1 MAGSTDHSQ
10 LEMVSW
16 FPNMLQGGSYA
27 YGIPALRGS
36 IRGRVQSVAISV
48 GFRGQ
53 IRFKGLKVKSDSRV
67 LRSIQIQGFQG
78 QFKFKGFK
86 ANSDSRV
93 SRSNQI
99 QGFEGQRL
107 GGENMHVDFH
117 FQGWL
122 IYQTS
127 SFEMLHSGPR
137 IVCRNFSVILE
148 FKSSQIQGFQGQF

>member
-1 MAGSTDHSQ
+1 MVGSTDHSQ

-36 IRGRVQSVAISV
+36 IRGRVQSVAISI

-53 IRFKGLKVKSDSRV
+53 IRFKGFKVKSDSRV

-78 QFKFKGFK
+78 QFRFKGLK

-107 GGENMHVDFH
+107 GGGICM
-117 FQGWL
+117 L
-122 IYQTS
+122 I
-127 SFEMLHSGPR
+127 F
-137 IVCRNFSVILE
+137 I
-148 FKSSQIQGFQGQF
+148 FKVGLYIKLPALRCCIRGRG